1 MYEFWYDYIK
11 PKYQYNAKLFYMDRD
26 SFIIDNKT
34 EDVNKNIP
42 DDVEKRSDTS
52 NYAIERPLPID
63 ELGGKIMTEFVG
75 LRPKKAYSYLINDGN
90 SDKKAKTTKNV

>member
-75 LRPKKAYSYLINDGN
+75 LRPKKSIFLLN
-90 SDKKAKTTKNV
+90 KCWQ